1 MFERLTSAMKRPDL
15 LKKFGS
21 QSTRLAN
28 RETVL
33 SEVEKWTLS
42 FSRNELIQICTDSDV
57 PAGAINSIS
66 DIFHD
71 PHFKERQVMTNINV
85 PDLGDITVPNV
96 IPGLSDSPG
105 SVDSLGPDL
114 GQDNNSIYTQELG
127 LSEQDLKELKNIGVI

>member
-28 RETVL
+28 REIVL
-33 SEVEKWTLS
+33 SEVEKWTRS
-42 FSRNELIQICTDSDV
+42 FSRNDLIQVCTESDV

-66 DIFHD
+66 DIFQD
-71 PHFKERQVMTNINV
+71 PHFKQRQVMTNINV

-105 SVDSLGPDL
+105 AVESLGPDL
-114 GQDNNSIYTQELG
+114 GQDNNSIYSQELG
-127 LSEQDLKELKNIGVI
+127 LSEEALKELKNIGVI